1 MKSSI
6 NTASVTLPGF
16 RLPALW
22 LLCLILLF
30 TALLIDLPSFAAE
43 SARPEYKLGPEDILE
58 IYVDRH
64 TDLSRVVVVGP
75 DGKISLP
82 LIGDVKAQGL
92 TRTALQQEIAGRFKS
107 YITDPMV
114 TVLIQSFNSFK
125 VYVLGQVNRPGLYSL
140 KGKPYLM
147 EAISLGNGLTDD
159 ANTEQVVIK
168 RQGERIVVDLS
179 AFLRGEK
186 DNRDIL
192 LQAGDTVYIP
202 KLELEKKI
210 FVLGEVGLP
219 GAYDLKQSVSL
230 IEALSLAGSYK
241 TTANLTDVT
250 VERKGEGKKTLF
262 HVNLDKLI
270 NAGDMSQN
278 LTVEPGDT
286 IFVPRGNSSKIMVLG
301 QVLTPGVYEH
311 HKGMTILEGV
321 TMAGSYT
328 TRAVLAKA
336 AIIRGI
342 GESRKVIQVNLNRV
356 IQEGRISENAKLLAG
371 DVVYIPETLEP
382 DWAKNILPMLES
394 IQIGRDLVKNW

>member
-1 MKSSI
+1 MKNISNHVSERSER
-6 NTASVTLPGF
+6 AGGF
-16 RLPALW
+16 LAFF
-22 LLCLILLF
+22 LCLAIICASMPISGLL
-30 TALLIDLPSFAAE
+30 AAE
-43 SARPEYKLGPEDILE
+43 SVRPEYKLGPEDILE

-92 TRTALQQEIAGRFKS
+92 TRTELQQEIAGRFKS
-107 YITDPMV
+107 YITEPMV

-147 EAISLGNGLTDD
+147 EAISLASGLTDD
-159 ANTEQVVIK
+159 ANSEEVVIK
-168 RQGERIVVDLS
+168 RDTERIVVNLS
-179 AFLRGEK
+179 SFLKGDG

-192 LQAGDTVYIP
+192 LQTGDTVFVP
-202 KLELEKKI
+202 KLELEKKV

-219 GAYDLKQSVSL
+219 GAYDLKQTVSL

-241 TTANLTDVT
+241 PTANLTDVT
-250 VERKGEGKKTLF
+250 VERRGDGKKVLY
-262 HVNLDKLI
+262 HVNLDRLI
-270 NAGDMSQN
+270 NSGDMSQN
-278 LTVEPGDT
+278 MTIVPGDT

-321 TMAGSYT
+321 TLAGSHT
-328 TRAVLAKA
+328 TRAVLEKA
-336 AIIRGI
+336 AIIRGH
-342 GESRKVIQVNLNRV
+342 GDSRQVMQVNLSRV
-356 IQEGRISENAKLLAG
+356 IHEGRLSENLDLLAG